1 MIAVP
6 TARKHNHWKHRLVRG
21 LGSGGMMNTRE
32 GLINPVIT
40 KEPKMLIGFGQ
51 NGNVGWFIRYSLG

>member
-1 MIAVP
+1 
-6 TARKHNHWKHRLVRG
+6 
-21 LGSGGMMNTRE
+21 MNRCE

-51 NGNVGWFIRYSLG
+51 NGNVGGSFVMSSDDAI